1 MYLGPEI
8 TSKGARDKII
18 LVINTVYQNKLLNTN
33 KNHGICRFLEISS
46 KVLGATPK
54 GRILFDD
61 IFGSTN
67 ILTENMLIIEKK
79 AKKAHSITLKLFN
92 SR

>member
-18 LVINTVYQNKLLNTN
+18 LVIDTVSHNKLLNTN
-33 KNHGICRFLEISS
+33 KNHEICIFLQISS
-46 KVLGATPK
+46 RVLGATPK

-79 AKKAHSITLKLFN
+79 SKRGTFDNIEN
-92 SR
+92 I